1 MGNNNRDMITTLAT
15 INSLRKG
22 KHMTERAWKQYI
34 NKQLRDN
41 GNYDIEHYAATVE
54 ALAALLARRDAIK
67 EEWMNGGGAFLT
79 EQTNKA
85 GATNQVINPLVK
97 ELDSIDR
104 VALNYFR
111 ELGLTPKGQAAL
123 KNNAFT
129 ANNSSSTLSDIIGD
143 LAKA

>member
-1 MGNNNRDMITTLAT
+1 MVTTLAT
-15 INSLRKG
+15 INTLRKG

-41 GNYDIEHYAATVE
+41 GNYDIEYYAATVE
-54 ALAALLARRDAIK
+54 ALAAILARRDAIR
-67 EEWMNGGGAFLT
+67 EEWQNGGGSFLT

-123 KNNAFT
+123 KNN
-129 ANNSSSTLSDIIGD
+129 TLNTSGAAASLSAIIGNIVNE
-143 LAKA
+143 